1 MTFGVRL
8 HVEVGQ
14 DLERIEEH
22 LRRFE
27 VEDRAGRLRGILTA
41 LRVLERS
48 PWIGRP
54 SGLFREI
61 VIGEDAT
68 AYVARY
74 RVDDVARIVEVLAI
88 RHAREDGYRR

>member
-1 MTFGVRL
+1 
-8 HVEVGQ
+8 
-14 DLERIEEH
+14 
-22 LRRFE
+22 
-27 VEDRAGRLRGILTA
+27 

-68 AYVARY
+68 ASVARY
-74 RVDDVARIVEVLAI
+74 RVDEAARVVEILAL
-88 RHAREDGYRR
+88 RHAREDGYKR